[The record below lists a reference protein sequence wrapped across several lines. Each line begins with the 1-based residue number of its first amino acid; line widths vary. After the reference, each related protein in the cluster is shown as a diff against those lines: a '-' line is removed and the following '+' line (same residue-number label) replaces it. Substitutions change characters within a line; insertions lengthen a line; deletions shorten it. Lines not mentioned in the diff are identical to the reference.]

1 MFGAGIFE
9 ILIIL
14 IVAVIAL
21 GPNKLPQTIVD
32 VVKFFRA
39 FKKTIHEAKETFD
52 KEIQLA
58 ELKQEALKYKNTI
71 EDGMKQITQDMKL
84 DELREISADAVKS
97 LNTTLEGLNNEI
109 TYDSP
114 SLPKQDE
121 LPAQSEKENQKEN
134 HIAADTNTPIES
146 PTHKTHKDS

>member
-84 DELREISADAVKS
+84 DELREISTDAVKS
-97 LNTTLEGLNNEI
+97 LDSTLKSLNNELH
-109 TYDSP
+109 YDSSSSQP
-114 SLPKQDE
+114 PKQDE
-121 LPAQSEKENQKEN
+121 LPAQGEKENCTVAN
-134 HIAADTNTPIES
+134 ANTPTES
-146 PTHKTHKDS
+146 PAHKDS